1 MAKKTEEKNIIEKI
15 YDYTLEDIMG
25 DRFGRYSKSIIQD
38 RALPDVRD
46 GLKPVQRRILY
57 TMWESKNTHDKPYRK
72 CAKAVGDVMGKYHPH
87 GDSSIYGAMI
97 YMSQAWKMR
106 EVFIDI
112 HGNNGSIDGDGPAAH
127 RYTETRLTKLALV
140 TLKDINRDA
149 VEMTLNYADEDLEPT
164 VLPAHFPNLL
174 VNGSTGISAGYATN
188 IPPHNLGEVIEA
200 TVHRIDNP
208 NCRLDTILNIV
219 KGPDFPT
226 GGVVE
231 GREGLLQAYSTGRGK
246 VVVKAR
252 TEIVKEKGTHQII
265 IHEIPYDVLKEQLR
279 KKIEDIK
286 IDKKVEGITDVID
299 VSDKEHMAKLIIE
312 LKKDANAELILNYLF
327 KNTDLQ
333 VNYNFNMVAIVN
345 RRPKQLG
352 ILEILDAFIAHQKDV
367 ILRRTRFDLNKAK
380 ERLHI
385 VEGLLKAVDIL
396 DEIIKTIRASK
407 NKQDSI
413 DNLVKQFEF
422 TEAQATAI
430 VTMQLYRLSNTD
442 ITLLLEEKDN
452 LNKMIEFLTSII
464 NDEEVLKKQMKLSLN
479 EIKKEFANPRRTEI
493 RDEVTEIK
501 LDAKDMIPKENVIVV
516 ATNEGYVKRIPIKSY
531 VSASSE
537 PTTLKPGDFIRGLYS
552 TTSLDTLLM
561 FTNLGHYLYVPV
573 HEIVETKW
581 KELGKHISNLIQISA
596 EERIISAMILDNPKT
611 NVIMTT
617 RNGITKRTNLEDL
630 IVSRYTKPINAMKLK
645 DDDELV
651 SVVKDNGRA
660 IFVTETGYYLNIN
673 SEEIPIV
680 GAKASGVK
688 GINVKDDHVVTC
700 MSPESYDEYITVF
713 TNKNTSKRIK
723 ISDLDTM
730 TRAKKGSTLIK
741 KVKSTNYK
749 VTNAIS
755 VNNRDVI
762 SIKTDGDFKEIKTT
776 ELSIMDLSSTGST
789 ISKTAIEESFKVAEL
804 VERKIELN
812 VNENEQPKKIEETKS
827 LEEIEVEDVETEEVE
842 LPTLKEEQKEL
853 TIDDFLDD
861 FKL

>member
-1 MAKKTEEKNIIEKI
+1 MAKKKEEKNIIEKI

-57 TMWESKNTHDKPYRK
+57 TMWEDKNTFDKPYRK

-97 YMSQAWKMR
+97 YMSQPWKMR
-106 EVFIDI
+106 EIFIDI
-112 HGNNGSIDGDGPAAH
+112 HGNNGSIDGDGPAAY
-127 RYTETRLTKLALV
+127 RYTETRLTRLAQIM
-140 TLKDINRDA
+140 LKDINRNA
-149 VEMTLNYADEDLEPT
+149 VEMTLNYSDEELEPT

-200 TVHRIDNP
+200 TIHRIDNP

-231 GREGLLQAYSTGRGK
+231 GREGLLQAYTTGRGK
-246 VVVKAR
+246 VVVKAK
-252 TEIVKEKGTHQII
+252 TEIIKEKGTHQII

-286 IDKKVEGITDVID
+286 IDKKVDGITDVID
-299 VSDKEHMAKLIIE
+299 VSDKNNMAKLIIE
-312 LKKDANAELILNYLF
+312 LKKDANAELILNYLL

-367 ILRRTRFDLNKAK
+367 ILRRTEYDLNKAK

-407 NKQDSI
+407 NKADSI
-413 DNLVKQFEF
+413 ANLMKEFEF

-442 ITLLLEEKDN
+442 INLLLEEKNN
-452 LNKMIEFLTSII
+452 LNKMIEFLTSIL
-464 NDEEVLKKQMKLSLN
+464 NDEEVLKKQMKNSLS
-479 EIKKEFANPRRTEI
+479 EIKKEFASPRRTEI

-501 LDAKDMIPKENVIVV
+501 LDPKDMIVKENVIVV
-516 ATNEGYVKRIPIKSY
+516 ATNDGYVKRIPLKSY

-537 PTTLKPGDFIRGLYS
+537 PTALKPGDFIRGLYS

-596 EERIISAMILDNPKT
+596 EEKIISAMILDNKDT
-611 NVIMTT
+611 NIIMTT
-617 RNGITKRTNLEDL
+617 KNGTTKRTKLEDL
-630 IVSRYTKPINAMKLK
+630 IVSRYTKPVNAMKLK

-660 IFVTETGYYLNIN
+660 VFVTRTGHYLNIDSN
-673 SEEIPIV
+673 EIPIV

-688 GINVKDDHVVTC
+688 GIGLKDDIVVTC
-700 MSPESYDEYITVF
+700 VSPAPYDEYLTIF

-723 ISDLDTM
+723 LSELESM
-730 TRAKKGSTLIK
+730 SRAKKGSTLIK
-741 KVKSTNYK
+741 KVKSTNYEI
-749 VTNAIS
+749 TNAIS
-755 VNNRDVI
+755 VNNHDLI
-762 SIKTDGDFKEIKTT
+762 SIKTDGEFKELKTT
-776 ELSIMDLSSTGST
+776 ELPIMDLSSTGST
-789 ISKTAIEESFKVAEL
+789 ISKTDIEESFKTAEL
-804 VERKIELN
+804 VERKLELN
-812 VNENEQPKKIEETKS
+812 ETSIKVKDAEEKDS
-827 LEEIEVEDVETEEVE
+827 NQNIEVE
-842 LPTLKEEQKEL
+842 LPKKKEDPKEL
-853 TIDDFLDD
+853 TIEDFIGD

>member
-1 MAKKTEEKNIIEKI
+1 MAKKKEEKNIIEKI

-57 TMWESKNTHDKPYRK
+57 TMWEDKNTFDKPYRK

-97 YMSQAWKMR
+97 YMSQPWKMR
-106 EVFIDI
+106 EIFIDI
-112 HGNNGSIDGDGPAAH
+112 HGNNGSIDGDGPAAY
-127 RYTETRLTKLALV
+127 RYTETRLTRLAQIM
-140 TLKDINRDA
+140 LKDINRNA
-149 VEMTLNYADEDLEPT
+149 VEMTLNYSDEELEPT

-200 TVHRIDNP
+200 TIHRIDNP

-231 GREGLLQAYSTGRGK
+231 GREGLLQAYTTGRGK
-246 VVVKAR
+246 VVVKAK
-252 TEIVKEKGTHQII
+252 TEIIKEKGTHQII

-286 IDKKVEGITDVID
+286 IDKKVDGITDVID
-299 VSDKEHMAKLIIE
+299 VSDKNNMAKLIIE
-312 LKKDANAELILNYLF
+312 LKKDANAELILNYLL

-367 ILRRTRFDLNKAK
+367 ILRRTEYDLNKAK

-407 NKQDSI
+407 NKADSI
-413 DNLVKQFEF
+413 ANLMKEFEF

-442 ITLLLEEKDN
+442 INLLLEEKNN
-452 LNKMIEFLTSII
+452 LNKMIEFLTSIL
-464 NDEEVLKKQMKLSLN
+464 NDEEVLKKQMKNSLS
-479 EIKKEFANPRRTEI
+479 EIKKEFASPRRTEI

-501 LDAKDMIPKENVIVV
+501 LDPKDMIVKENVIVV
-516 ATNEGYVKRIPIKSY
+516 ATNDGYVKRIPLKSY

-537 PTTLKPGDFIRGLYS
+537 PTALKPGDFIRGLYS

-596 EERIISAMILDNPKT
+596 EEKIISAMILDNKDT
-611 NVIMTT
+611 NIIMTT
-617 RNGITKRTNLEDL
+617 KNGTTKRTKLEDL
-630 IVSRYTKPINAMKLK
+630 IVSRYTKPVNAMKLK

-660 IFVTETGYYLNIN
+660 VFVTRTGHYLNIDSN
-673 SEEIPIV
+673 EIPIV

-688 GINVKDDHVVTC
+688 GIGLKDDIVVTC
-700 MSPESYDEYITVF
+700 VSPAPYDEYLTIF

-723 ISDLDTM
+723 LSELESM
-730 TRAKKGSTLIK
+730 SRAKKGSTLIK
-741 KVKSTNYK
+741 KVKSTNYEI
-749 VTNAIS
+749 TNAIS
-755 VNNRDVI
+755 VNNHDLI
-762 SIKTDGDFKEIKTT
+762 SIKTDGEFKELKTT
-776 ELSIMDLSSTGST
+776 ELPIMDLSSTGST
-789 ISKTAIEESFKVAEL
+789 ISKTDIEESFKMAEL
-804 VERKIELN
+804 VERKLELN
-812 VNENEQPKKIEETKS
+812 ETSIKVNDAEEKDS
-827 LEEIEVEDVETEEVE
+827 NQNIEVE
-842 LPTLKEEQKEL
+842 LPKKKEDPKEL
-853 TIDDFLDD
+853 TIEDFIGD

>member
-1 MAKKTEEKNIIEKI
+1 MAKKTEQKTIIEKI

-97 YMSQAWKMR
+97 YMSQPWKMR

-140 TLKDINRDA
+140 MLKDINRDA

-164 VLPAHFPNLL
+164 VLPANFPNLL

-208 NCRLDTILNIV
+208 NCRLDTILNII

-231 GREGLLQAYSTGRGK
+231 GKEGLLQAYTTGRGK

-252 TEIVKEKGTHQII
+252 TEIVKEKGAHQII
-265 IHEIPYDVLKEQLR
+265 IHEIPFDVLKEQLR

-286 IDKKVEGITDVID
+286 IDKKVEGIADVVDI
-299 VSDKEHMAKLIIE
+299 SDKEHMAKIIIE

-442 ITLLLEEKDN
+442 INLLLEEKDN
-452 LNKMIEFLTSII
+452 LNKMIEFLTSIL

-479 EIKKEFANPRRTEI
+479 EIKKEFANPRRTDI
-493 RDEVTEIK
+493 RDEVTEVK
-501 LDAKDMIPKENVIVV
+501 FDPKDMIPKENVIVV

-596 EERIISAMILDNPKT
+596 DERIISAMILDNPST

-617 RNGITKRTNLEDL
+617 RNGITKRTNLEEL

-660 IFVTETGYYLNIN
+660 IFVTETGYYLNIDSN
-673 SEEIPIV
+673 EIPVV

-700 MSPESYDEYITVF
+700 MSPENYDEYITVF

-723 ISDLDTM
+723 ISELDTM

-749 VTNAIS
+749 ITNAIS
-755 VNNRDVI
+755 VNNRDVV

-776 ELSIMDLSSTGST
+776 ELPIMDLSSTGST
-789 ISKTAIEESFKVAEL
+789 ISKTTIEESFKVAEL

-812 VNENEQPKKIEETKS
+812 VTEGQKLKPKDEPTNEV
-827 LEEIEVEDVETEEVE
+827 EEIE
-842 LPTLKEEQKEL
+842 LPKTKEENQEL

>member
-1 MAKKTEEKNIIEKI
+1 MAKKTEEKTIIEKI

-97 YMSQAWKMR
+97 YMSQPWKMR
-106 EVFIDI
+106 EIFIDI

-140 TLKDINRDA
+140 MLKDINRDA

-164 VLPAHFPNLL
+164 VLPANFPNLL

-231 GREGLLQAYSTGRGK
+231 GKEGLLQAYTTGRGR

-286 IDKKVEGITDVID
+286 IDKKVEGIADVID
-299 VSDKEHMAKLIIE
+299 VSDKEHMAKIIIE

-352 ILEILDAFIAHQKDV
+352 ILEIIDAFIAHQKDV
-367 ILRRTRFDLNKAK
+367 ILRRTRFDLKKAK

-442 ITLLLEEKDN
+442 INLLLEEQGN
-452 LNKMIEFLTSII
+452 LQKMIEFLNSIL

-479 EIKKEFANPRRTEI
+479 EIKKEFATPRRTDI
-493 RDEVTEIK
+493 RDEVTEVK
-501 LDAKDMIPKENVIVV
+501 FDPKDMIPKENVIVV

-596 EERIISAMILDNPKT
+596 EEKIISAMILDNPSD
-611 NVIMTT
+611 NIIMTT
-617 RNGITKRTNLEDL
+617 KNGITKRTNLEEL

-645 DDDELV
+645 DDDEVV

-660 IFVTETGYYLNIN
+660 IFVTETGYYLNIDSN
-673 SEEIPIV
+673 EIPIV

-700 MSPESYDEYITVF
+700 MSPADYDEYITIF

-723 ISDLDTM
+723 ISELDTM

-749 VTNAIS
+749 ITNAIS
-755 VNNRDVI
+755 VNNRDVV

-776 ELSIMDLSSTGST
+776 ELPIMDLSSTGST
-789 ISKTAIEESFKVAEL
+789 ISKTAIEDSFKVAEL

-812 VNENEQPKKIEETKS
+812 VTEETKKQPE
-827 LEEIEVEDVETEEVE
+827 EEITNNEVEELE
-842 LPTLKEEQKEL
+842 LPKTKEDTQEL

>member
-1 MAKKTEEKNIIEKI
+1 MAKTKEEKNIIEKI

-97 YMSQAWKMR
+97 YMSQPWKMR
-106 EVFIDI
+106 EIFIDI

-140 TLKDINRDA
+140 MLKDINRDA

-164 VLPAHFPNLL
+164 VLPANFPNLL

-188 IPPHNLGEVIEA
+188 IPPHNLGEIIDA
-200 TVHRIDNP
+200 TIHRIDNP
-208 NCRLDTILNIV
+208 NCHLDTILNIV

-231 GREGLLQAYSTGRGK
+231 GKEGLLQAYSTGRGR

-252 TEIVKEKGTHQII
+252 TEIVKEKGIHQII

-286 IDKKVEGITDVID
+286 IDKKVEGITDIID
-299 VSDKEHMAKLIIE
+299 VSDKEHMAKIIIE
-312 LKKDANAELILNYLF
+312 LKKDANAELILNYLL

-345 RRPKQLG
+345 RRPKQLS
-352 ILEILDAFIAHQKDV
+352 ILEILDAFISHQKDV
-367 ILRRTRFDLNKAK
+367 ILRRTRFDLGKAK

-385 VEGLLKAVDIL
+385 VEGLLKAVDIM
-396 DEIIKTIRASK
+396 DEIIKIIRASK

-413 DNLVKQFEF
+413 DNLVSKFAF
-422 TEAQATAI
+422 TIEQATAI
-430 VTMQLYRLSNTD
+430 VMMRLYTLSNTD
-442 ITLLLEEKDN
+442 INLLLEEQEN
-452 LNKMIEFLTSII
+452 LRKMIEFLTSILE
-464 NDEEVLKKQMKLSLN
+464 DEEILKKQMKSSLT
-479 EIKKEFANPRRTEI
+479 EIKKEFGTPRRTEI
-493 RDEVTEIK
+493 KDEVTEVK
-501 LDAKDMIPKENVIVV
+501 FDPKDMIPKENVIVV

-552 TTSLDTLLM
+552 TTTLDTLLM

-596 EERIISAMILDNPKT
+596 EEKIISAMILDNPKD
-611 NVIMTT
+611 NIIMTT
-617 RNGITKRTNLEDL
+617 KNGITKRTNLEEL

-645 DDDELV
+645 DDDEIV

-660 IFVTETGYYLNIN
+660 IFVTETGYYVNIDSN
-673 SEEIPIV
+673 EIPIV

-700 MSPESYDEYITVF
+700 MSPAPYDEYITIF

-723 ISDLDTM
+723 ISELDTM

-749 VTNAIS
+749 ITNAIS
-755 VNNRDVI
+755 VNNRDIV

-776 ELSIMDLSSTGST
+776 ELPIMDLSSTGST
-789 ISKTAIEESFKVAEL
+789 ISKTQIEDSFKVAEL

-812 VNENEQPKKIEETKS
+812 ATEESLNKNEDNIEE
-827 LEEIEVEDVETEEVE
+827 
-842 LPTLKEEQKEL
+842 LPKEKKENQEL
-853 TIDDFLDD
+853 TINDFLED

>member
-1 MAKKTEEKNIIEKI
+1 MAKKTEEKTIIEKI

-97 YMSQAWKMR
+97 YMSQPWKMR
-106 EVFIDI
+106 EIFIDI

-140 TLKDINRDA
+140 MLKDINRDA

-164 VLPAHFPNLL
+164 VLPANFPNLL

-231 GREGLLQAYSTGRGK
+231 GKEGLLQAYTTGRGR

-286 IDKKVEGITDVID
+286 IDKKVEGIADVID
-299 VSDKEHMAKLIIE
+299 VSDKEHMAKIIIE

-352 ILEILDAFIAHQKDV
+352 ILEIIDAFIAHQKDV
-367 ILRRTRFDLNKAK
+367 ILRRTRFDLKKAK

-442 ITLLLEEKDN
+442 INLLLEEQGN
-452 LNKMIEFLTSII
+452 LQKMIEFLNSIL

-479 EIKKEFANPRRTEI
+479 EIKKEFATPRRTDI
-493 RDEVTEIK
+493 RDEVTEVK
-501 LDAKDMIPKENVIVV
+501 FDPKDMIPKENVIVV

-596 EERIISAMILDNPKT
+596 EERIISAMILDNPSD
-611 NVIMTT
+611 NIIMTT
-617 RNGITKRTNLEDL
+617 KNGITKRTNLEEL

-645 DDDELV
+645 DDDEVV

-660 IFVTETGYYLNIN
+660 IFVTETGYYLNIDSN
-673 SEEIPIV
+673 EIPIV

-700 MSPESYDEYITVF
+700 MSPADYDEYITIF

-723 ISDLDTM
+723 ISELDTM

-749 VTNAIS
+749 ITNAIS
-755 VNNRDVI
+755 VNNRDVV

-776 ELSIMDLSSTGST
+776 ELPIMDLSSTGST
-789 ISKTAIEESFKVAEL
+789 ISKTAIEDSFKVAEL

-812 VNENEQPKKIEETKS
+812 VTEETKKQPK
-827 LEEIEVEDVETEEVE
+827 EEITNNEVEELE
-842 LPTLKEEQKEL
+842 LPKTKEDTQEL

>member
-1 MAKKTEEKNIIEKI
+1 MAKKKEEKNIIEKI

-57 TMWESKNTHDKPYRK
+57 TMWEDKNTFDKPYRK

-97 YMSQAWKMR
+97 YMSQPWKMR
-106 EVFIDI
+106 EIFIDI
-112 HGNNGSIDGDGPAAH
+112 HGNNGSIDGDGPAAY
-127 RYTETRLTKLALV
+127 RYTETRLTKLAQIM
-140 TLKDINRDA
+140 LKDINRNA
-149 VEMTLNYADEDLEPT
+149 VEMTLNYSDEDLEPT

-188 IPPHNLGEVIEA
+188 IPPHNLGEVIDA
-200 TVHRIDNP
+200 TIHRIENP

-231 GREGLLQAYSTGRGK
+231 GKEGLLQAYTTGRGK
-246 VVVKAR
+246 VVVKAK

-286 IDKKVEGITDVID
+286 IDKKVDGITDVID

-312 LKKDANAELILNYLF
+312 LKKDANAELILNYLL

-367 ILRRTRFDLNKAK
+367 ILRRTEYDLNKAK

-407 NKQDSI
+407 NKADSI
-413 DNLVKQFEF
+413 ANLIKEFEF

-442 ITLLLEEKDN
+442 INLLLEEQGN
-452 LNKMIEFLTSII
+452 LNKMIEFLNSIL
-464 NDEEVLKKQMKLSLN
+464 NDEEVLKKQMKNSLS

-501 LDAKDMIPKENVIVV
+501 LDPKDMIVKENVIVV
-516 ATNEGYVKRIPIKSY
+516 ATNDGYVKRIPLKSY
-531 VSASSE
+531 VSASNE
-537 PTTLKPGDFIRGLYS
+537 PTALKPGDFIRGLYS
-552 TTSLDTLLM
+552 TTSLDVLLM

-596 EERIISAMILDNPKT
+596 EEKIISAMILDNKDT

-617 RNGITKRTNLEDL
+617 KNGTTKRTKMSDL
-630 IVSRYTKPINAMKLK
+630 IVSRYTKPVNAMKLK

-660 IFVTETGYYLNIN
+660 IFVTKTGYYLNIDSN
-673 SEEIPIV
+673 EIPIV

-688 GINVKDDHVVTC
+688 GINVKIDTVVTC
-700 MSPESYDEYITVF
+700 ISPEVTDEYVTVF

-741 KVKSTNYK
+741 KVKSTVYEI
-749 VTNAIS
+749 TNAIS
-755 VNNRDVI
+755 VNNHDLI
-762 SIKTDGDFKEIKTT
+762 GIKTDGEFKEIKPT

-789 ISKTAIEESFKVAEL
+789 VSKTDIEESFKVAEL
-804 VERKIELN
+804 VERKLELN
-812 VNENEQPKKIEETKS
+812 ESTESKSTAAEEPG
-827 LEEIEVEDVETEEVE
+827 TEEPVK
-842 LPTLKEEQKEL
+842 KEATKEL
-853 TIDDFLDD
+853 TIDDFIDD

>member
-1 MAKKTEEKNIIEKI
+1 MAKKQEEKTIIEKI

-188 IPPHNLGEVIEA
+188 IPPHNLSEVIEA

-231 GREGLLQAYSTGRGK
+231 GKEGLLQAYTTGRGK
-246 VVVKAR
+246 VVVKAK

-286 IDKKVEGITDVID
+286 IDKKVEGIADVID
-299 VSDKEHMAKLIIE
+299 VSDKEHMAKIIIE

-352 ILEILDAFIAHQKDV
+352 ILEILDAFIAHQRDV
-367 ILRRTRFDLNKAK
+367 ILRRTRFDLKKAN

-396 DEIIKTIRASK
+396 DEIIKIIRSSK

-413 DNLVKQFEF
+413 DNLVKTFDF
-422 TEAQATAI
+422 TVEQATAI
-430 VTMQLYRLSNTD
+430 VMMRLYTLSNTD
-442 ITLLLEEKDN
+442 INLLLEEQDN
-452 LNKMIEFLTSII
+452 LRKMIEFLTSII
-464 NDEEVLKKQMKLSLN
+464 EDEEVLKKQMKISLK
-479 EIKKEFANPRRTEI
+479 EIEKEFGNPRRTEI

-501 LDAKDMIPKENVIVV
+501 FDAKDMIPKENVIVV
-516 ATNEGYVKRIPIKSY
+516 ATNEGYVKRIPLKSY
-531 VSASSE
+531 VSSSGE

-596 EERIISAMILDNPKT
+596 DERIISAMILDNPSD

-617 RNGITKRTNLEDL
+617 KNGTTKRTNLEEL

-645 DDDELV
+645 DGDEVV

-660 IFVTETGYYLNIN
+660 IFVTETGYYLNIDSN
-673 SEEIPIV
+673 EIPLV

-688 GINVKDDHVVTC
+688 GINVKDDVVVTC
-700 MSPESYDEYITVF
+700 MSPENYDEYITIF

-723 ISDLDTM
+723 ISELDQM
-730 TRAKKGSTLIK
+730 SRAKKGSTLIK

-749 VTNAIS
+749 VINAIS
-755 VNNRDVI
+755 VNNRDIV
-762 SIKTDGDFKEIKTT
+762 SLKTDGEFKEIKTT
-776 ELSIMDLSSTGST
+776 ELPIMDLSSTGSS
-789 ISKTAIEESFKVAEL
+789 ICKTKIEETFKVAEL

-812 VNENEQPKKIEETKS
+812 QVSTPKKDEIKKEEP
-827 LEEIEVEDVETEEVE
+827 EIE
-842 LPTLKEEQKEL
+842 LPTLKEEKKEL
-853 TIDDFLDD
+853 TIDDFIDD

>member
-1 MAKKTEEKNIIEKI
+1 MAKKKEEKNIIEKI

-57 TMWESKNTHDKPYRK
+57 TMWEDKNTFDKPYRK

-97 YMSQAWKMR
+97 YMSQPWKMR
-106 EVFIDI
+106 EIFIDI
-112 HGNNGSIDGDGPAAH
+112 HGNNGSIDGDGPAAY
-127 RYTETRLTKLALV
+127 RYTETRLTRLAQIM
-140 TLKDINRDA
+140 LKDINRNA
-149 VEMTLNYADEDLEPT
+149 VEMTLNYSDEELEPT

-188 IPPHNLGEVIEA
+188 IPPHNLGEIIEA
-200 TVHRIDNP
+200 TIHRIDNP

-231 GREGLLQAYSTGRGK
+231 GREGLLQAYTTGRGK
-246 VVVKAR
+246 VVVKAK
-252 TEIVKEKGTHQII
+252 TEIIKEKGTHQII

-286 IDKKVEGITDVID
+286 IDKKVDGITDVID
-299 VSDKEHMAKLIIE
+299 VSDKNNMAKLIIE
-312 LKKDANAELILNYLF
+312 LKKDANAELILNYLL

-367 ILRRTRFDLNKAK
+367 ILRRTEYDLNKAK

-407 NKQDSI
+407 NKADSI
-413 DNLVKQFEF
+413 ANLMKEFEF

-442 ITLLLEEKDN
+442 INLLLEEKNN
-452 LNKMIEFLTSII
+452 LNKMIEFLTSIL
-464 NDEEVLKKQMKLSLN
+464 NDEEVLKKQMKNSLS
-479 EIKKEFANPRRTEI
+479 EIKKEFASPRRTEI

-501 LDAKDMIPKENVIVV
+501 LDPKDMIVKENVIVV
-516 ATNEGYVKRIPIKSY
+516 ATNDGYVKRIPLKSY

-537 PTTLKPGDFIRGLYS
+537 PTALKPGDFIRGLYS

-596 EERIISAMILDNPKT
+596 EEKIISAMILDNKDT
-611 NVIMTT
+611 NIIMTT
-617 RNGITKRTNLEDL
+617 KNGTTKRTKLEDL
-630 IVSRYTKPINAMKLK
+630 IVSRYTKPVNAMKLK

-660 IFVTETGYYLNIN
+660 VFVTRTGHYLNIDSN
-673 SEEIPIV
+673 EIPIV

-688 GINVKDDHVVTC
+688 GIGLKDDIVVTC
-700 MSPESYDEYITVF
+700 VSPAPYDEYLTIF

-723 ISDLDTM
+723 LSELESM
-730 TRAKKGSTLIK
+730 SRAKKGSTLIK
-741 KVKSTNYK
+741 KVKSTNYEI
-749 VTNAIS
+749 TNAIS
-755 VNNRDVI
+755 VNNHDLI
-762 SIKTDGDFKEIKTT
+762 SIKTDGEFKELKTT
-776 ELSIMDLSSTGST
+776 ELPIMDLSSTGST
-789 ISKTAIEESFKVAEL
+789 ISKTDIEESFKTAEL
-804 VERKIELN
+804 VERKLELN
-812 VNENEQPKKIEETKS
+812 ETSIKVKDAEEKDS
-827 LEEIEVEDVETEEVE
+827 NQNIEVE
-842 LPTLKEEQKEL
+842 LPKKKEDPKEL
-853 TIDDFLDD
+853 TIEDFIGD

>member
-1 MAKKTEEKNIIEKI
+1 MAKKQEEKTIIEKI

-188 IPPHNLGEVIEA
+188 IPPHNLSEVIEA
-200 TVHRIDNP
+200 TIHRIDNP

-231 GREGLLQAYSTGRGK
+231 GKEGLLQAYSTGRGK
-246 VVVKAR
+246 VVVKAK

-286 IDKKVEGITDVID
+286 IDKKVEGIADVID
-299 VSDKEHMAKLIIE
+299 VSDKEHMAKIIIE
-312 LKKDANAELILNYLF
+312 LKKDANAELILNYLL

-367 ILRRTRFDLNKAK
+367 ILRRTKFDLNKAK

-385 VEGLLKAVDIL
+385 VEGFLKAVDII
-396 DEIIKTIRASK
+396 DEIIKIIRASK
-407 NKQDSI
+407 NKQESI
-413 DNLVKQFEF
+413 DNLVERFKF
-422 TEAQATAI
+422 TVEQATAI
-430 VTMQLYRLSNTD
+430 VMMRLYSLSNTD
-442 ITLLLEEKDN
+442 VNLLLEEQDN
-452 LNKMIEFLTSII
+452 LRKMIEFLTSII
-464 NDEEVLKKQMKLSLN
+464 EDEEVLKKQMKLSLK
-479 EIKKEFANPRRTEI
+479 EIEKEFGNPRRTEI

-501 LDAKDMIPKENVIVV
+501 FDAKDMIPKENVIVV
-516 ATNEGYVKRIPIKSY
+516 ATNEGYVKRIPLKSY
-531 VSASSE
+531 VSSSGE

-552 TTSLDTLLM
+552 TTTLDTLLM

-596 EERIISAMILDNPKT
+596 DERIISAMILDNPSD

-617 RNGITKRTNLEDL
+617 KQGTTKRTNLEEL

-645 DDDELV
+645 DGDELV

-660 IFVTETGYYLNIN
+660 IFVTETGYYLNID
-673 SEEIPIV
+673 SDEIPLV

-688 GINVKDDHVVTC
+688 GINVKDDTVVTC
-700 MSPESYDEYITVF
+700 MSPENYDEYIIVF

-723 ISDLDTM
+723 ISELDQM

-749 VTNAIS
+749 ITNAIS
-755 VNNRDVI
+755 VNNRDVV
-762 SIKTDGDFKEIKTT
+762 SLKTDGEFKEIKTT
-776 ELSIMDLSSTGST
+776 ELPIMDLSSTGSS
-789 ISKTAIEESFKVAEL
+789 ICKTKIEETFKVAEL

-812 VNENEQPKKIEETKS
+812 QVSTPKKDEVKKEEP
-827 LEEIEVEDVETEEVE
+827 EIE
-842 LPTLKEEQKEL
+842 LPTLKEEKKEL
-853 TIDDFLDD
+853 TIDDFIDD

>member
-1 MAKKTEEKNIIEKI
+1 MAKKTEQKTIIEKI

-97 YMSQAWKMR
+97 YMSQPWKMR
-106 EVFIDI
+106 EIFIDI

-140 TLKDINRDA
+140 TLKDIQRDA
-149 VEMTLNYADEDLEPT
+149 VEMTLNYSDEELEPT

-188 IPPHNLGEVIEA
+188 IPPHNLGEVIDA
-200 TVHRIDNP
+200 TIHRIENP

-231 GREGLLQAYSTGRGK
+231 GKEGLLQAYTTGRGR

-286 IDKKVEGITDVID
+286 IDKKVEGIADVID
-299 VSDKEHMAKLIIE
+299 VSDKEHMAKIIIE

-367 ILRRTRFDLNKAK
+367 IIRRTKFDLKKAK

-413 DNLVKQFEF
+413 DNLVKQFDF

-442 ITLLLEEKDN
+442 INLLLEEKDN
-452 LNKMIEFLTSII
+452 LNKMIEFLTSIL
-464 NDEEVLKKQMKLSLN
+464 NDEEVLKKQMKLSLS
-479 EIKKEFANPRRTEI
+479 EIKKEFANPRRTDI
-493 RDEVTEIK
+493 RDEVTEVK
-501 LDAKDMIPKENVIVV
+501 FDPKDMIPKENVIVV

-596 EERIISAMILDNPKT
+596 EERIISAMILDNPST

-617 RNGITKRTNLEDL
+617 RNGITKRTNLEEL

-660 IFVTETGYYLNIN
+660 IFVTETGYYLNIDSN
-673 SEEIPIV
+673 EIPIV

-688 GINVKDDHVVTC
+688 GINVKDDYVVTC
-700 MSPESYDEYITVF
+700 MSPENYDEYITIF

-723 ISDLDTM
+723 ISELDTM

-749 VTNAIS
+749 ITNAIS
-755 VNNRDVI
+755 VNNRDIV

-776 ELSIMDLSSTGST
+776 ELPIMDLSSTGST
-789 ISKTAIEESFKVAEL
+789 ISKTSIEESFKVAEL

-812 VNENEQPKKIEETKS
+812 TNEETKPTPK
-827 LEEIEVEDVETEEVE
+827 EETIKETEEME
-842 LPTLKEEQKEL
+842 LPALKEENQEL
-853 TIDDFLDD
+853 TIEDFLDD

>member
-1 MAKKTEEKNIIEKI
+1 MAKKTEQKTIIEKI

-97 YMSQAWKMR
+97 YMSQPWKMR

-140 TLKDINRDA
+140 MLKDINRDA

-164 VLPAHFPNLL
+164 VLPANFPNLL

-208 NCRLDTILNIV
+208 NCRLDTILNII

-231 GREGLLQAYSTGRGK
+231 GKEGLLQAYTTGRGK

-265 IHEIPYDVLKEQLR
+265 IHEIPFDVLKEQLR

-286 IDKKVEGITDVID
+286 IDKKVEGIADVVDI
-299 VSDKEHMAKLIIE
+299 SDKEHMAKIIIE

-442 ITLLLEEKDN
+442 INLLLEEKDN
-452 LNKMIEFLTSII
+452 LNKMIEFLTSIL

-479 EIKKEFANPRRTEI
+479 EIKKEFANPRRTDI
-493 RDEVTEIK
+493 RDEVTEVK
-501 LDAKDMIPKENVIVV
+501 FDPKDMIPKENVIVV

-596 EERIISAMILDNPKT
+596 DERIISAMILDNPST

-617 RNGITKRTNLEDL
+617 RNGITKRTNLEEL

-660 IFVTETGYYLNIN
+660 IFVTETGYYLNIDSN
-673 SEEIPIV
+673 EIPVV

-700 MSPESYDEYITVF
+700 MSPENYDEYITVF

-723 ISDLDTM
+723 ISELDTM

-749 VTNAIS
+749 ITNAIS
-755 VNNRDVI
+755 VNNRDVV

-776 ELSIMDLSSTGST
+776 ELPIMDLSSTGST
-789 ISKTAIEESFKVAEL
+789 ISKTTIEESFKVAEL

-812 VNENEQPKKIEETKS
+812 VTEGQKLKPKDESTNEV
-827 LEEIEVEDVETEEVE
+827 EEIE
-842 LPTLKEEQKEL
+842 LPKTKEENQEL

>member
-1 MAKKTEEKNIIEKI
+1 MAKKQEEKTIIEKI

-97 YMSQAWKMR
+97 YMSQPWKMR

-188 IPPHNLGEVIEA
+188 IPPHNLSEVIEA

-208 NCRLDTILNIV
+208 NCRLDTILNII

-231 GREGLLQAYSTGRGK
+231 GKEGLLQAYTTGRGK
-246 VVVKAR
+246 VVVKAK

-286 IDKKVEGITDVID
+286 IDKKVEGIADVID
-299 VSDKEHMAKLIIE
+299 VSDKEHMAKIIIE

-352 ILEILDAFIAHQKDV
+352 ILEILDAFIAHQRDV
-367 ILRRTRFDLNKAK
+367 ILRRTKFDLKKAN

-396 DEIIKTIRASK
+396 DEIIKIIRGSK

-413 DNLVKQFEF
+413 DNLVKQFDF
-422 TEAQATAI
+422 TVEQATAI
-430 VTMQLYRLSNTD
+430 VMMRLYTLSNTD
-442 ITLLLEEKDN
+442 INLLLEEQDN
-452 LNKMIEFLTSII
+452 LRKMIEFLTSII
-464 NDEEVLKKQMKLSLN
+464 EDEEVLKKQMKLSLK
-479 EIKKEFANPRRTEI
+479 EIDKEFGNPRRTEI

-501 LDAKDMIPKENVIVV
+501 FDAKDMIPKENVIVV
-516 ATNEGYVKRIPIKSY
+516 ATNEGYVKRIPLKSY
-531 VSASSE
+531 VSSSGE

-596 EERIISAMILDNPKT
+596 EERIISAMILDNPSD

-617 RNGITKRTNLEDL
+617 KQGTTKRTNLEEL

-645 DDDELV
+645 DGDELV

-660 IFVTETGYYLNIN
+660 IFVTETGYYLNIDSN
-673 SEEIPIV
+673 EIPLV

-688 GINVKDDHVVTC
+688 GINIKDDAVVTC
-700 MSPESYDEYITVF
+700 MSPENYDEYITVF

-723 ISDLDTM
+723 ISELEQM

-755 VNNRDVI
+755 VNNRDIV
-762 SIKTDGDFKEIKTT
+762 SLKTDGEFKEIKTT
-776 ELSIMDLSSTGST
+776 ELPIMDLSSTGST
-789 ISKTAIEESFKVAEL
+789 ICKTPIEETFKVAEL

-812 VNENEQPKKIEETKS
+812 QSATPKKEEVKKEE
-827 LEEIEVEDVETEEVE
+827 EEIE
-842 LPTLKEEQKEL
+842 LPALKETNQEL
-853 TIDDFLDD
+853 TIDDFIDD

>member
-1 MAKKTEEKNIIEKI
+1 MAKKKEEKNIIEKI

-57 TMWESKNTHDKPYRK
+57 TMWEDKNTFDKPYRK

-97 YMSQAWKMR
+97 YMSQPWKMR
-106 EVFIDI
+106 EIFIDI
-112 HGNNGSIDGDGPAAH
+112 HGNNGSIDGDGPAAY
-127 RYTETRLTKLALV
+127 RYTETRLTRLAQIM
-140 TLKDINRDA
+140 LKDINRNA
-149 VEMTLNYADEDLEPT
+149 VEMTLNYSDEDLEPT

-200 TVHRIDNP
+200 TMHRIDNP

-231 GREGLLQAYSTGRGK
+231 GKEGLLQAYTTGRGK
-246 VVVKAR
+246 VVVKAK

-286 IDKKVEGITDVID
+286 IDKKVDGITDVID
-299 VSDKEHMAKLIIE
+299 VSDKEHMAKLVIE
-312 LKKDANAELILNYLF
+312 LKKDANAELILNYLL

-367 ILRRTRFDLNKAK
+367 ILRRTEYDLNKAK

-407 NKQDSI
+407 NKADSI
-413 DNLVKQFEF
+413 ANLIKEFEF

-442 ITLLLEEKDN
+442 INLLLEEQGN
-452 LNKMIEFLTSII
+452 LNKMIEFLNSIL
-464 NDEEVLKKQMKLSLN
+464 NDEEVLKKQMKNSLS

-501 LDAKDMIPKENVIVV
+501 LDPKDMIVKENVIVV
-516 ATNEGYVKRIPIKSY
+516 ATNDGYVKRIPLKSY

-537 PTTLKPGDFIRGLYS
+537 PTALKPGDFIRGLYS

-581 KELGKHISNLIQISA
+581 KELGKHISNLIQISSD
-596 EERIISAMILDNPKT
+596 EKIISAMILDNKDT

-617 RNGITKRTNLEDL
+617 KNGTTKRTKLEDL

-651 SVVKDNGRA
+651 SVVKDNGCA
-660 IFVTETGYYLNIN
+660 IFVTKTGHYLNIN
-673 SEEIPIV
+673 SEEIPVV

-688 GINVKDDHVVTC
+688 GIGLKDDAVVTC
-700 MSPESYDEYITVF
+700 VSPAPYDEYLTVF
-713 TNKNTSKRIK
+713 TNKNTSKRVK
-723 ISDLDTM
+723 LSELETM
-730 TRAKKGSTLIK
+730 SRAKKGSTLIK
-741 KVKSTNYK
+741 KVKSTNYEI
-749 VTNAIS
+749 TNAIP
-755 VNNRDVI
+755 VNNHDLV
-762 SIKTDGDFKEIKTT
+762 SIKTDGEFKELKTT
-776 ELSIMDLSSTGST
+776 ELPIMDLSSTGST
-789 ISKTAIEESFKVAEL
+789 ISKTDIEDSFKIAEL
-804 VERKIELN
+804 VERKLELN
-812 VNENEQPKKIEETKS
+812 EPSSTEKEVKESTS
-827 LEEIEVEDVETEEVE
+827 LKETESVE
-842 LPTLKEEQKEL
+842 LPKKKEQPQEL
-853 TIDDFLDD
+853 TIDDFLGD

>member
-1 MAKKTEEKNIIEKI
+1 MAKKQEEKTIIEKI

-188 IPPHNLGEVIEA
+188 IPPHNLSEVIEA

-208 NCRLDTILNIV
+208 NCRLDTVLNII

-231 GREGLLQAYSTGRGK
+231 GKEGLLQAYSTGRGK
-246 VVVKAR
+246 VVVKAK

-286 IDKKVEGITDVID
+286 IDKKVEGIADVID
-299 VSDKEHMAKLIIE
+299 VSDKEHMAKIIIE
-312 LKKDANAELILNYLF
+312 LKKDANAELILNYLL

-367 ILRRTRFDLNKAK
+367 ILRRTKFDLNKAK

-385 VEGLLKAVDIL
+385 VEGFLKAVDII
-396 DEIIKTIRASK
+396 DEIIKIIRASK
-407 NKQDSI
+407 NKQESI
-413 DNLVKQFEF
+413 DNLVERFEF
-422 TEAQATAI
+422 TVEQATAI
-430 VTMQLYRLSNTD
+430 VMMRLYSLSNTD
-442 ITLLLEEKDN
+442 VNLLLEEQDN
-452 LNKMIEFLTSII
+452 LRKMIEFLTSII
-464 NDEEVLKKQMKLSLN
+464 EDEEVLKKQMKISLK
-479 EIKKEFANPRRTEI
+479 EIEKEFGNPRRTEI

-501 LDAKDMIPKENVIVV
+501 FDAKDMIPKENVIVV
-516 ATNEGYVKRIPIKSY
+516 ATNEGYVKRIPLKSY
-531 VSASSE
+531 VSSSGE

-552 TTSLDTLLM
+552 TTTLDTLLM

-596 EERIISAMILDNPKT
+596 DERIISAMILDNPSE

-617 RNGITKRTNLEDL
+617 KQGTTKRTNLEEL

-645 DDDELV
+645 DGDELV

-660 IFVTETGYYLNIN
+660 IFVTETGYYLNID
-673 SEEIPIV
+673 SDEIPLV

-688 GINVKDDHVVTC
+688 GINVKDDTVVTC
-700 MSPESYDEYITVF
+700 MSPENYDEYITVF

-723 ISDLDTM
+723 ISELDQM

-749 VTNAIS
+749 ITNAIS
-755 VNNRDVI
+755 VNNRDVV
-762 SIKTDGDFKEIKTT
+762 SLKTDGEFKEIKTT
-776 ELSIMDLSSTGST
+776 ELPIMDLSSTGST
-789 ISKTAIEESFKVAEL
+789 ICKTKIEETFKVAEL

-812 VNENEQPKKIEETKS
+812 QNATPKKEEVKIEE
-827 LEEIEVEDVETEEVE
+827 EIE
-842 LPTLKEEQKEL
+842 LPALKEENQEL
-853 TIDDFLDD
+853 TIDDFIDD

>member
-1 MAKKTEEKNIIEKI
+1 MAKKQVEKTIIEKI

-57 TMWESKNTHDKPYRK
+57 TMWENKNTHDKPYRK

-112 HGNNGSIDGDGPAAH
+112 HGNNGSIDGDGPAAY
-127 RYTETRLTKLALV
+127 RYTETRLTKLALA

-149 VEMTLNYADEDLEPT
+149 VEMTLNYSDEELEPT
-164 VLPAHFPNLL
+164 VLPANFPILL

-208 NCRLDTILNIV
+208 NCRLETVLNLI

-231 GREGLLQAYSTGRGK
+231 GKEGLLQAYTTGRGK
-246 VVVKAR
+246 VVVKAK

-286 IDKKVEGITDVID
+286 IDKKVEGIADVID
-299 VSDKEHMAKLIIE
+299 VSDKEHMAKIIIE

-333 VNYNFNMVAIVN
+333 VNYNFNMVVIVN

-352 ILEILDAFIAHQKDV
+352 ILEILDAFIAHQRDV
-367 ILRRTRFDLNKAK
+367 ILRRTRYDLKKAK

-396 DEIIKTIRASK
+396 DEIIKIIRASK

-422 TEAQATAI
+422 TEEQATAI
-430 VTMQLYRLSNTD
+430 VMMRLYTLSNTD
-442 ITLLLEEKDN
+442 INLLLEEQDN
-452 LNKMIEFLTSII
+452 LHKMIEFLTSILE
-464 NDEEVLKKQMKLSLN
+464 DEEVLKKQMKISLN
-479 EIKKEFANPRRTEI
+479 EIKKEFGNPRRTEI

-501 LDAKDMIPKENVIVV
+501 FDAKDMIPKENVIVV
-516 ATNEGYVKRIPIKSY
+516 ATNEGYVKRIPLKSY
-531 VSASSE
+531 VSSAGE

-552 TTSLDTLLM
+552 TTTLDTLLM

-596 EERIISAMILDNPKT
+596 DERIISAMILDNPSD

-617 RNGITKRTNLEDL
+617 KQGTTKRTNLEEL

-645 DDDELV
+645 DGDELV

-660 IFVTETGYYLNIN
+660 IFVTETGYYLNIDSN
-673 SEEIPIV
+673 EIPLV

-688 GINVKDDHVVTC
+688 GINLKDDVVVTC
-700 MSPESYDEYITVF
+700 MSPEGYDEYVAVF

-723 ISDLDTM
+723 IGELDQM
-730 TRAKKGSTLIK
+730 SRAKKGSTLIK

-755 VNNRDVI
+755 VNNRDVV
-762 SIKTDGDFKEIKTT
+762 SLKTDGEFKEIKST
-776 ELSIMDLSSTGST
+776 ELPIMDLSSTGSS
-789 ISKTAIEESFKVAEL
+789 ICKTKIEETFKVAEL
-804 VERKIELN
+804 AERKIELN
-812 VNENEQPKKIEETKS
+812 QTTPKKIEPKN
-827 LEEIEVEDVETEEVE
+827 DEVE
-842 LPTLKEEQKEL
+842 LPALKEENKEL
-853 TIDDFLDD
+853 TIDDFIDD

>member
-1 MAKKTEEKNIIEKI
+1 MAKKKEEKNIIEKI

-57 TMWESKNTHDKPYRK
+57 TMWEDKNTFDKPYRK

-97 YMSQAWKMR
+97 YMSQPWKMR
-106 EVFIDI
+106 EIFIDI
-112 HGNNGSIDGDGPAAH
+112 HGNNGSIDGDGPAAY
-127 RYTETRLTKLALV
+127 RYTETRLTRLAQIM
-140 TLKDINRDA
+140 LKDINRNA
-149 VEMTLNYADEDLEPT
+149 VEMTLNYSDEELEPT

-200 TVHRIDNP
+200 TIHRIDNP

-231 GREGLLQAYSTGRGK
+231 GREGLLQAYTTGRGK
-246 VVVKAR
+246 VVVKAK
-252 TEIVKEKGTHQII
+252 TEIIKEKGTHQII

-286 IDKKVEGITDVID
+286 IDKKVDGITDVID
-299 VSDKEHMAKLIIE
+299 VSDKNNMAKLIIE
-312 LKKDANAELILNYLF
+312 LKKDANAELILNYLL

-352 ILEILDAFIAHQKDV
+352 ILEILDAFITHQKDV
-367 ILRRTRFDLNKAK
+367 ILRRTEYDLNKAK

-407 NKQDSI
+407 NKADSI
-413 DNLVKQFEF
+413 ANLMKEFEF

-442 ITLLLEEKDN
+442 INLLLEEKNN
-452 LNKMIEFLTSII
+452 LNKMIEFLTSIL
-464 NDEEVLKKQMKLSLN
+464 NDEEVLKKQMKNSLS
-479 EIKKEFANPRRTEI
+479 EIKKEFASPRRTEI

-501 LDAKDMIPKENVIVV
+501 LDPKDMIVKENVIVV
-516 ATNEGYVKRIPIKSY
+516 ATNDGYVKRIPLKSY

-537 PTTLKPGDFIRGLYS
+537 PTALKPGDFIRGLYS

-596 EERIISAMILDNPKT
+596 EEKIISAMILDNKDT
-611 NVIMTT
+611 NIIMTT
-617 RNGITKRTNLEDL
+617 KNGTTKRTKLEDL
-630 IVSRYTKPINAMKLK
+630 IVSRYTKPVNAMKLK

-660 IFVTETGYYLNIN
+660 VFVTRTGHYLNIDSN
-673 SEEIPIV
+673 EIPIV

-688 GINVKDDHVVTC
+688 GIGLKDDIVVTC
-700 MSPESYDEYITVF
+700 VSPAPYDEYLTIF

-723 ISDLDTM
+723 LSELESM
-730 TRAKKGSTLIK
+730 TRAKKGLTLIK
-741 KVKSTNYK
+741 KVKSTNYEI
-749 VTNAIS
+749 TNAIS
-755 VNNRDVI
+755 VNNHDLI
-762 SIKTDGDFKEIKTT
+762 SIKTDGEFKELKTT
-776 ELSIMDLSSTGST
+776 ELPIMDLSSTGST
-789 ISKTAIEESFKVAEL
+789 ISKTDIEESFKMAEL
-804 VERKIELN
+804 VERKLELN
-812 VNENEQPKKIEETKS
+812 ETSIKVNDAEEKDS
-827 LEEIEVEDVETEEVE
+827 NQNIEVE
-842 LPTLKEEQKEL
+842 LPKKKEDPKEL
-853 TIDDFLDD
+853 TIEDFIGD

>member
-1 MAKKTEEKNIIEKI
+1 MAKKTEQKTIIEKI

-97 YMSQAWKMR
+97 YMSQPWKMR

-140 TLKDINRDA
+140 MLKDINRDA

-164 VLPAHFPNLL
+164 VLPANFPNLL

-208 NCRLDTILNIV
+208 NCRLDTILNII

-231 GREGLLQAYSTGRGK
+231 GKEGLLQAYTTGRGK

-252 TEIVKEKGTHQII
+252 TEIVKEKGAHQII
-265 IHEIPYDVLKEQLR
+265 IHEIPFDVLKEQLR

-286 IDKKVEGITDVID
+286 IDKKVEGIADVVDI
-299 VSDKEHMAKLIIE
+299 SDKEHMAKIIIE

-442 ITLLLEEKDN
+442 INLLLEEKDN
-452 LNKMIEFLTSII
+452 LNKMIEFLTSIL

-479 EIKKEFANPRRTEI
+479 EIKKEFANPRRTDI
-493 RDEVTEIK
+493 RDEVTEVK
-501 LDAKDMIPKENVIVV
+501 FDPKDMIPKENVIVV

-596 EERIISAMILDNPKT
+596 DERIISAMILDNPST

-617 RNGITKRTNLEDL
+617 RNGITKRTNLEEL

-660 IFVTETGYYLNIN
+660 IFVTETGYYLNIDSN
-673 SEEIPIV
+673 EIPVV

-700 MSPESYDEYITVF
+700 MSPENYDEYITVF

-723 ISDLDTM
+723 ISELDTM

-749 VTNAIS
+749 ITNAIS
-755 VNNRDVI
+755 VNNRDVV

-776 ELSIMDLSSTGST
+776 ELPIMDLSSTGST
-789 ISKTAIEESFKVAEL
+789 ISKTTIEESFKVAEL

-812 VNENEQPKKIEETKS
+812 VTEGQKLKPKDEPNEV
-827 LEEIEVEDVETEEVE
+827 EEIE
-842 LPTLKEEQKEL
+842 LPKTKEENQEL